1 VSSIRRAVR
10 ARDARRREP
19 HPDILRE
26 PIAVLGM
33 ACRLPGEVRNP
44 EDLFELLIAGKEA
57 ITEIPAERGWPDT
70 LYDPDP
76 ERRGSFY
83 TRRGGFVSR
92 VDRFEAGFFRM
103 SPQEVRAVD
112 PQHRMLLELSWEAI
126 EQSGISPLAL
136 KGSRTGVFMGLTTS
150 DYAQVMASAGLV
162 ATTNPFASTGNVA
175 AAASGRIAYFLGLQG
190 PSLTVDTACS
200 SSLVAAHL
208 ACQSLQAG
216 EIDLA
221 LVGGA
226 NLMLR
231 PEVTILLCGA
241 RALSVKGRCRAFD
254 ASADGYVRGEG
265 GGVVVLRRL
274 SDAIE
279 REEPIAA
286 VIRSTAVNQDG
297 RSAGFTAPNPEAQQR
312 VIQDALARAGI
323 DGEAIS
329 YIEAHGTGTP
339 LGDPIEFGALSQTIG
354 QAGSSRCW
362 LGSVK
367 PNIGHLEAGAGIASL
382 IKVAVMLKRRRI
394 APHPNFETPN
404 PQIDLRGTRLRI
416 PTEPVAWEVDG
427 PRLACLNSFGF
438 TGTNAHAVLEE
449 APPVYRA
456 QPKLK
461 RSHQILAVSAPSPEV
476 RRALVNAYRGR
487 LERAADETEFQDA
500 CFTANVGRA
509 HFRHRAAFLASSRA
523 GMLDQLASFSD
534 DKASAEPFPTT
545 PRVAFVFP
553 GQGAQYGGMGAELY
567 ESHPVFRESI
577 DRCARALEPAL
588 DIELKELLFGD
599 RAELHRTD
607 YTQPAL
613 VAIEWALASMWQSF
627 GVEPALLLGHSIGQL
642 AAACVAEM
650 IGIEDVL
657 ALAVERGRL
666 MHGVKQDGAM
676 AVVFAGPDV
685 ARTVLLRSG
694 ADCVIAAYNGP
705 ASVVISGPRD
715 GVAATCEAFK
725 QAGVETRSL
734 RVSQAFHSPLM
745 DEIGAAFTAAAARV
759 RWADGRIPV
768 VSNLDGAVLDSTDV
782 DAAYW
787 ARHLREPVRFDAGV
801 ATLVERGCDVFL
813 EVGPGTT
820 GISLARQCVSDA
832 SARHWL
838 ASIKP
843 RRSEAQTLLDSVRTF
858 YEWNGDLDWEVIE
871 RGLGRVRVG
880 APSYPFDGR
889 PLWITKGGMEAAPA
903 APAPAAPALAAPA
916 LAAPALAAPAPAA
929 PVPPVR
935 APLELVPRAG
945 QPAAAAPSGRGAVVA
960 AHALRQ
966 LAAFERLMAGQIAA
980 LRGRLVSTGP
990 PYALEPTPTHAG
1002 HAGPEGDGG
1011 VSPGS
1016 KQGESG

>member
-1 VSSIRRAVR
+1 VTAERATNPAAASSIRRAVR

-19 HPDILRE
+19 RPDILRE
-26 PIAVLGM
+26 PIAIVGM

-44 EDLFELLIAGKEA
+44 DDLFELLVAGNEA
-57 ITEIPAERGWPDT
+57 ITEIPAERGWPDA

-76 ERRGSFY
+76 EHRGSIY
-83 TRRGGFVSR
+83 TRRGGFISH

-112 PQHRMLLELSWEAI
+112 PQHRLLLELSWEAL
-126 EQSGISPLAL
+126 EHAGISPLAL

-150 DYAQVMASAGLV
+150 DYVHVMANAGPA
-162 ATTNPFASTGNVA
+162 ATTNPFASIGNVA
-175 AAASGRIAYFLGLQG
+175 AAASGRISYFLGLQG

-216 EIDLA
+216 ETDLA
-221 LVGGA
+221 LVGGV

-241 RALSVKGRCRAFD
+241 RALSVVGRCRSFD

-279 REEPIAA
+279 REDPIAA

-297 RSAGFTAPNPEAQQR
+297 RSAGFTAPNPEAQRR
-312 VIQDALARAGI
+312 VIQEALALAGVEG
-323 DGEAIS
+323 DAIS
-329 YIEAHGTGTP
+329 YVEAHGTGTP
-339 LGDPIEFGALSQTIG
+339 LGDPIEFEALSRTIG

-367 PNIGHLEAGAGIASL
+367 PNIGHLEAGAGVASL
-382 IKVAVMLKRRRI
+382 IKIAMMLKRRRI
-394 APHPNFETPN
+394 APHANFETPN
-404 PQIDLRGTRLRI
+404 PQIDLRATRFRI
-416 PTEPVAWEVDG
+416 PIEPVAWEVDG
-427 PRLACLNSFGF
+427 PRLASVNSFGF

-449 APPVYRA
+449 APAVYRA
-456 QPKLK
+456 QPKVK
-461 RSHQILAVSAPSPEV
+461 RSHHILAISAASSEA
-476 RRALVNAYRGR
+476 RRALVSAYRGR
-487 LERAADETEFQDA
+487 LERATDETDFRDA

-509 HFRHRAAFLASSRA
+509 HLRNRAAFVAGSRA
-523 GMLDQLASFSD
+523 EMLEQLAGFSD
-534 DKASAEPFPTT
+534 SAASAEPFRTA
-545 PRVAFVFP
+545 PRIAFVFP

-567 ESHPVFRESI
+567 ESQPVFRESI
-577 DRCARALEPAL
+577 DRCARALESAL
-588 DIELKELLFGD
+588 DIELKGLLFGD

-613 VAIEWALASMWQSF
+613 VAIEWALASMWRSV

-650 IGIEDVL
+650 IGIEDAL

-666 MHGVKQDGAM
+666 MHGVKDDGAM
-676 AVVFAGPDV
+676 SAVFAGPDV
-685 ARTVLLRSG
+685 VRAVLLRS
-694 ADCVIAAYNGP
+694 AANCVIAAYNGP

-715 GVAATCEAFK
+715 GVAAACAMLERD
-725 QAGVETRSL
+725 GVETRSL

-745 DEIGAAFTAAAARV
+745 DGIGAAFTAAATRV
-759 RWADGRIPV
+759 RWADGKLPV
-768 VSNLDGAVLDSTDV
+768 VSNLDGAILEPADA

-801 ATLVERGCDVFL
+801 ATLIEHGCDVFL

-820 GISLARQCVSDA
+820 GISLARQCVGDA

-843 RRSEAQTLLDSVRTF
+843 KRSDARMLLESVRTF
-858 YEWNGDLDWEVIE
+858 YELSIDLDWEAIE

-889 PLWITKGGMEAAPA
+889 PLWMTKGGLEVAPA
-903 APAPAAPALAAPA
+903 APAPAA
-916 LAAPALAAPAPAA
+916 
-929 PVPPVR
+929 R
-935 APLELVPRAG
+935 A
-945 QPAAAAPSGRGAVVA
+945 QPAAAPPSGRGAIVVA
-960 AHALRQ
+960 HAIRQ
-966 LAAFERLMAGQIAA
+966 LASFERLMAGQIST
-980 LRGRLVSTGP
+980 LHGRLASTGP
-990 PYALEPTPTHAG
+990 
-1002 HAGPEGDGG
+1002 
-1011 VSPGS
+1011 SPRS
-1016 KQGESG
+1016 EQAESGPWLRPS